1 MKKIL
6 PFITLLLFVFSTLSA
21 QQQRMMNRENI
32 KLLKTSY
39 LTDALDLTL
48 SEAEKFWPVYNLYS
62 EKNQSLKFELESGMF
77 RKINSAGGIDD
88 ISESEAKSFID
99 DGIKTEQEI
108 AANRTKMTQE
118 LLKILPAKKVLK
130 LKKAE
135 KDFNRRILQEYGK
148 RRGAQKNN

>member
-6 PFITLLLFVFSTLSA
+6 PFITLLLFVFSTLNA

-39 LTDALDLTL
+39 LTDALDLSP
-48 SEAEKFWPVYNLYS
+48 SEAEKFWPVYNLYTD
-62 EKNQSLKFELESGMF
+62 KIQSLKFDLESSMF

-88 ISESEAKSFID
+88 ISENEAKKFID
-99 DGIKTEQEI
+99 EIIKTENEI
-108 AANRTKMTQE
+108 AVNKTKMLEE

-148 RRGAQKNN
+148 RRGTQKKQ